1 VRPRSE
7 EQGEPEE
14 REEPLSGGFI
24 NKVVRSGD
32 TVRRT
37 AGERAEYVWEL
48 LELFERAG
56 WQGAPRHLGTDEWGR
71 EVLSYAEGSAGQEAG
86 DEGLAAV
93 ARLVREFHDLTAGTP
108 AAAGGEVVCHND
120 LSPKNTVYREVPG
133 LGTRPVVIIDW
144 DLAAPGSRIHDVGQ
158 VCWQF
163 CGTGPSGP
171 GPHQVGRRF
180 GIICDAYGLDAADR
194 GRVVETVLWWQDRCW
209 RGIEAAAE
217 AGDPA
222 MVRLRDG
229 GAVAEVRAAYAW
241 TATHRAV
248 LEQCAQPWH
257 KHD

>member
-1 VRPRSE
+1 
-7 EQGEPEE
+7 
-14 REEPLSGGFI
+14 
-24 NKVVRSGD
+24 
-32 TVRRT
+32 
-37 AGERAEYVWEL
+37 
-48 LELFERAG
+48 
-56 WQGAPRHLGTDEWGR
+56 
-71 EVLSYAEGSAGQEAG
+71 
-86 DEGLAAV
+86 
-93 ARLVREFHDLTAGTP
+93 
-108 AAAGGEVVCHND
+108 
-120 LSPKNTVYREVPG
+120 
-133 LGTRPVVIIDW
+133 
-144 DLAAPGSRIHDVGQ
+144 
-158 VCWQF
+158 
-163 CGTGPSGP
+163 
-171 GPHQVGRRF
+171 VGRRF

>member
-7 EQGEPEE
+7 EQKE

-24 NKVVRSGD
+24 NEVVRSGD

-37 AGERAEYVWEL
+37 AGERAGYVREL

-56 WQGAPRHLGTDEWGR
+56 WQGSPRHLGTDGRGR
-71 EVLSYAEGSAGQEAG
+71 EVLSYAEGSAGEETG

-133 LGTRPVVIIDW
+133 LGMRPVVIIDW
-144 DLAAPGSRIHDVGQ
+144 DLAAPGSRIHDVAQ

-163 CGTGPSGP
+163 GGTGPSGP
-171 GPHQVGRRF
+171 GPYQVGRRF
-180 GIICDAYGLDAADR
+180 GIVCDAYGLDAADR

-229 GAVAEVRAAYAW
+229 GAVGSRSG
-241 TATHRAV
+241 
-248 LEQCAQPWH
+248 
-257 KHD
+257 